1 MEQGSLRCD
10 VNVSVRKKGDLN
22 LGTKVEVK
30 NLNSIR
36 FIKKAIESESMRLIG
51 MHQRSEAILQQTRG
65 LNESDFTTY
74 AIRTKEDE
82 DDYRYFPEPDLP
94 PFFITDEMIEAIR
107 KEMPKP
113 VTAIKEE
120 IKTAYSLQEYDA
132 SQLANDNEL
141 LSYFENIIKET
152 KNYKAAANWTI
163 GPVKN
168 YLTTEELSIDE
179 FKVPPAAVATLIKL
193 IDAGT
198 INFGIASQ
206 KIFPELMQHPAL
218 DIVSYIK
225 ENSLELETSGSQ
237 IDLLIQTALNKH
249 AQKITEYKK
258 GKKGLLSLFVGEVM
272 KLSGGKVDAKIVTD
286 KIIEKL
292 NA

>member
-1 MEQGSLRCD
+1 
-10 VNVSVRKKGDLN
+10 
-22 LGTKVEVK
+22 
-30 NLNSIR
+30 
-36 FIKKAIESESMRLIG
+36 
-51 MHQRSEAILQQTRG
+51 
-65 LNESDFTTY
+65 
-74 AIRTKEDE
+74 
-82 DDYRYFPEPDLP
+82 
-94 PFFITDEMIEAIR
+94 
-107 KEMPKP
+107 
-113 VTAIKEE
+113 
-120 IKTAYSLQEYDA
+120 
-132 SQLANDNEL
+132 
-141 LSYFENIIKET
+141 
-152 KNYKAAANWTI
+152 
-163 GPVKN
+163 
-168 YLTTEELSIDE
+168 
-179 FKVPPAAVATLIKL
+179 VPPAAVATLIRL
-193 IDAGT
+193 IDAGS